1 MSDDRLARAERKIDE
16 LQQVVVRQGQVDVEI
31 KIIMKR
37 QTDITNKID
46 RMGENIQAL
55 SNQSNNRFSER
66 VFWIVVV
73 ALVSYATRMMS

>member
-37 QTDITNKID
+37 QADITNKID

>member
-37 QTDITNKID
+37 QADITNKID
-46 RMGENIQAL
+46 KMGENIQAL

-73 ALVSYATRMMS
+73 AFVSYATRIMS

>member
-37 QTDITNKID
+37 QADITNKID

-55 SNQSNNRFSER
+55 SNQSNNRFAER

>member
-37 QTDITNKID
+37 QADITNKID
-46 RMGENIQAL
+46 KMGENIQAL